1 MADLDGVS
9 ATTLWT
15 LRNRALEARR
25 PDSTFT
31 DPLAVRMYE
40 AIDTDFERFGT
51 PSQSHPLRAL
61 AVDKEINDFL
71 DTHPDGTVVARGLGN
86 YSPYHLERHALAV
99 LAVVALAEGLQTTY
113 WRLGRPVKRWVG
125 VDLPEVITLREK
137 LLPAEDA
144 IEHIAGSALDTSW
157 ADGIDTDS
165 GVIITAE
172 GLLMYL
178 EPDEARTLIGFLAAR
193 FPGAT
198 LVFDS
203 IPHWFSRKTLSGLT
217 LANGYQTPPM
227 PYALTYGEAE
237 KLVEIDG
244 VAEVGDIA
252 LPPGRGVWK
261 SSILRRIGDLPLVRD
276 VRPHLLRLRFAD

>member
-71 DTHPDGTVVARGLGN
+71 DTHPDGT
-86 YSPYHLERHALAV
+86 
-99 LAVVALAEGLQTTY
+99 VVALAEGLQTTY

-276 VRPHLLRLRFAD
+276 ARPHLLRLRFAD

>member
-1 MADLDGVS
+1 MREPGHEAGV
-9 ATTLWT
+9 
-15 LRNRALEARR
+15 
-25 PDSTFT
+25 
-31 DPLAVRMYE
+31 
-40 AIDTDFERFGT
+40 
-51 PSQSHPLRAL
+51 
-61 AVDKEINDFL
+61 
-71 DTHPDGTVVARGLGN
+71 
-86 YSPYHLERHALAV
+86 HA
-99 LAVVALAEGLQTTY
+99 AVV
-113 WRLGRPVKRWVG
+113 V
-125 VDLPEVITLREK
+125 EVPDRACRKEREH
-137 LLPAEDA
+137 L
-144 IEHIAGSALDTSW
+144 IYRR
-157 ADGIDTDS
+157 
-165 GVIITAE
+165 
-172 GLLMYL
+172 YL